1 MKPKKK
7 ILSKK
12 TVKKTSSKKTIKKI
26 TKNDLLQKF
35 NSDSKVI
42 KIIDQY
48 SHSDKEIPKSFN
60 SLQDKHLYKILKI
73 DINFI
78 DNLLKSKKHHG
89 AHIVNTYFKL
99 SGEGK
104 FKGISSKK
112 ENSALEKIREK
123 RIKKYGVD
131 YEKTE
136 EHQFD
141 EWDREEEEKEKDKKN
156 MNKIKKEKK
165 KRG

>member
-1 MKPKKK
+1 MKTKKK
-7 ILSKK
+7 IASKKTIKK
-12 TVKKTSSKKTIKKI
+12 TVKKTSSKKTIKNI
-26 TKNDLLQKF
+26 LPQKF

-48 SHSDKEIPKSFN
+48 SHSDKEMPKSFN
-60 SLQDKHLYKILKI
+60 NLQDKYLYKILKV

-78 DNLLKSKKHHG
+78 DNLLKSKKHSIS
-89 AHIVNTYFKL
+89 HIVNTYFKL

-112 ENSALEKIREK
+112 EKSALEKIREK
-123 RIKKYGVD
+123 RIKKYGID
-131 YEKTE
+131 YEKSE

-141 EWDREEEEKEKDKKN
+141 EWDREEEEKELENKKI
-156 MNKIKKEKK
+156 IKKGK
-165 KRG
+165 